1 MNKIRE
7 FVGRIRSWVRTDGLL
22 HIETSAII
30 AVAGL
35 GLFGWLAGI
44 LITVVIGVAKEIYD
58 RVSGKGTAEWHDVIC
73 DAIGLAVGLVLNTLP
88 WW

>member
-7 FVGRIRSWVRTDGLL
+7 IVGRIRSWVRTDGLL
-22 HIETSAII
+22 HIEPSAII

-35 GLFGWLAGI
+35 
-44 LITVVIGVAKEIYD
+44 V
-58 RVSGKGTAEWHDVIC
+58 
-73 DAIGLAVGLVLNTLP
+73 LAVGLVLNTLP

>member
-7 FVGRIRSWVRTDGLL
+7 FFGRIRSWVRTDGLL

-30 AVAGL
+30 AVAACGL
-35 GLFGWLAGI
+35 LGWVPGI
-44 LITVVIGVAKEIYD
+44 IVTVVTGVAKEIYD
-58 RVSGKGTAEWHDVIC
+58 RVSGKGTAEWHDVFC
-73 DAIGLAVGLVLNTLP
+73 DAIGLAIGLLLNTLP